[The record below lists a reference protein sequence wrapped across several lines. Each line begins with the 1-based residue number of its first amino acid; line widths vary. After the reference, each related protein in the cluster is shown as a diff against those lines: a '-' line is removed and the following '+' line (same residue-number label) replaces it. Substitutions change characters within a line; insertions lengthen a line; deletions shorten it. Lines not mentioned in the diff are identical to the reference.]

1 MTTLAPRRSEVDAA
15 VRARALAQANPVAWV
30 SAVLGFKP
38 WSKQREILESVRDN
52 PRTAVRSCHGTGK
65 TAIAAR
71 VVLWFMV
78 AYPKSRVV
86 TTAPIFDQVRYL
98 LWPEIHKA
106 IAAAPPGMFPRPLDT
121 RLEFSKDWFAVGL
134 TSREPE
140 NFAGHHAP
148 HLLFVGDEASG
159 IPEDVY
165 TAAEGFQTAEGG
177 RVLLIGNPTQTSGTF
192 YRAFH
197 AERARWNCIHIS
209 AFDSPNLT
217 GEEVSDDVAGA
228 LVSRQWVDEKKVQW
242 GEDSPTYQIRVLGEF
257 PTTADTQIMGLAAI
271 EDAQRR
277 EVAPTE
283 PAVVSCDVA
292 RFGSDETVIAV
303 RTGLRVRIARAYV
316 GRDLMQ
322 TCGLIGEVVRNLRN
336 QGATCRIVVDDA
348 GLGGGVTDRLREI
361 GYTVEAF
368 NGGERSTEPDMYIN
382 RRSEAWFAFA
392 DFLPQLDLDPDP
404 QLAADLVAPHYKHDS
419 RSRRVVEPKDATKK
433 RLGRSPDRADA
444 VLMAF
449 APAARMGADFVDVDL
464 WSGE

>member
-15 VRARALAQANPVAWV
+15 VRARDLAQANPVGWV
-30 SAVLGFKP
+30 SAVLGFHP
-38 WSKQREILESVRDN
+38 WSKQRDILESVRDN

-71 VVLWFMV
+71 VVLWFLV
-78 AYPKSRVV
+78 AFPKSRIV

-106 IAAAPPGMFPRPLDT
+106 VAKARPGMFPNPLDT
-121 RLEFSKDWFAVGL
+121 RLEISKDWFAVGL

-177 RVLLIGNPTQTSGTF
+177 RVLLIGNPTQTSGQF

-197 AERARWNCIHIS
+197 SDRARWNCIHIS

-217 GEEVSDDVAGA
+217 GEEVPDDVARA
-228 LVSRQWVDEKKVQW
+228 LVSRQWVDEKKAQW

-271 EDAQRR
+271 EAAQQR
-277 EVAPTE
+277 EVAPTV
-283 PAVVSCDVA
+283 PGVVACDVA

-303 RTGLRVRIARAYV
+303 RKGNQARVARAYY
-316 GRDLMQ
+316 GKDLMQ
-322 TCGLIGEVVRNLRN
+322 TCGQIIEVVRNLRN
-336 QGATCRIVVDDA
+336 QGVDARIVVDDA
-348 GLGGGVTDRLREI
+348 GLGGGVTDRLREQ
-361 GYTVEAF
+361 GYAVEAF
-368 NGGERSTEPDMYIN
+368 NGGERANDPTLYPN

-392 DFLPQLDLDPDP
+392 DVLGDLDLDNDP

-419 RSRRVVEPKDATKK
+419 AGRRVAEPKDATKK